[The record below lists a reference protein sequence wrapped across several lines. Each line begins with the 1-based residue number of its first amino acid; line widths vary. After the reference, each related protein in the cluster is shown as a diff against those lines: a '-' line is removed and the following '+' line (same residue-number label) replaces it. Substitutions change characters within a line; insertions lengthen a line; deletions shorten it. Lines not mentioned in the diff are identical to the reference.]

1 MEYLKDTR
9 RFADLINGTIFQGR
23 QVVMPEYLR
32 EVQRKKRILLKTIP
46 KKGGE
51 NGRHLQKKKT
61 DYVPKKKQK
70 AALEYMERERDV
82 MMVYEKP
89 GERCLFDCEGQ
100 SEADY
105 TMPVRNLTYDGI
117 EYSEQV
123 KSQEYKTKEKDGTVH
138 PLIPV
143 FNQVLYLGENR
154 WNSKHTLQEM
164 MKIPETMGEF
174 ISVLPD
180 YRVRVADIHDQD
192 PERFHTE
199 WKDIFRLMNHS
210 QKKEELKTY
219 IENHKSEIQKLSLE
233 TKCFLAVLLDQY
245 EILEDNEVEVKDV
258 CKAWD
263 GAMLMYMDE
272 GMQKGLK
279 KGIKKGTR
287 RGIKRGRK
295 QGMEAARRNT
305 ILRMLSKKKFTYEEI
320 AEYNGVSVE
329 TVKRIGM
336 SDTKVNIC

>member
-1 MEYLKDTR
+1 MLIGSLKYLCLYPQHTADTGNHSFCKCDIKEMCNNQQQS
-9 RFADLINGTIFQGR
+9 FARVN
-23 QVVMPEYLR
+23 
-32 EVQRKKRILLKTIP
+32 
-46 KKGGE
+46 
-51 NGRHLQKKKT
+51 
-61 DYVPKKKQK
+61 
-70 AALEYMERERDV
+70 
-82 MMVYEKP
+82 
-89 GERCLFDCEGQ
+89 
-100 SEADY
+100 
-105 TMPVRNLTYDGI
+105 
-117 EYSEQV
+117 
-123 KSQEYKTKEKDGTVH
+123 SQEYKTKEKDGTSH
-138 PLIPV
+138 PLIPI
-143 FNQVLYLGENR
+143 FNQILYLGENR

-164 MKIPETMGEF
+164 MKIPETMEEF

-180 YRVRVADIHDQD
+180 YRVRIADIHEQD

-210 QKKEELKTY
+210 RKKEELKTY

-245 EILEDNEVEVKDV
+245 EILEDNKVEVKDV

-263 GAMLMYMDE
+263 GAMMMYMDE
-272 GMQKGLK
+272 GLQKGL
-279 KGIKKGTR
+279 KKGTR

-295 QGMEAARRNT
+295 QGMEAARRDT
-305 ILRMLSKKKFTYEEI
+305 ILRMLSKKAFTYEEI

>member
-46 KKGGE
+46 EKEGE
-51 NGRHLQKKKT
+51 DGRHLQKKKRDT
-61 DYVPKKKQK
+61 IPKKKQK
-70 AALEYMERERDV
+70 AALECMERERDV

-89 GERCLFDCEGQ
+89 GEKCLFDCEGQ

-123 KSQEYKTKEKDGTVH
+123 KSQEYKTKEKNGTVR

-143 FNQVLYLGENR
+143 FSQVLYLGENR

-164 MKIPETMGEF
+164 M
-174 ISVLPD
+174 
-180 YRVRVADIHDQD
+180 
-192 PERFHTE
+192 
-199 WKDIFRLMNHS
+199 NHS
-210 QKKEELKTY
+210 RKKEELKTY

-245 EILEDNEVEVKDV
+245 EILEDNKVEVKDV

-263 GAMLMYMDE
+263 GAMMMYMDE
-272 GMQKGLK
+272 GLQKGL
-279 KGIKKGTR
+279 KKGTR

-295 QGMEAARRNT
+295 QGMEAARRDT
-305 ILRMLSKKKFTYEEI
+305 ILRMLSKKAFTYEEI

>member
-46 KKGGE
+46 EKEGE
-51 NGRHLQKKKT
+51 DGRHLQKKKRDT
-61 DYVPKKKQK
+61 IPKKKQK
-70 AALEYMERERDV
+70 AALECMERERDV

-89 GERCLFDCEGQ
+89 GEKCLFNCEGQ

-123 KSQEYKTKEKDGTVH
+123 KSQEYKTKEKNGTVR

-164 MKIPETMGEF
+164 M
-174 ISVLPD
+174 
-180 YRVRVADIHDQD
+180 
-192 PERFHTE
+192 
-199 WKDIFRLMNHS
+199 NHS
-210 QKKEELKTY
+210 RKKEELKTY

-245 EILEDNEVEVKDV
+245 EILEDNKVEVKDV

-263 GAMLMYMDE
+263 GAMMMYMDE
-272 GMQKGLK
+272 GLQKGLK
-279 KGIKKGTR
+279 KGTS
-287 RGIKRGRK
+287 RGIKRGIK
-295 QGMEAARRNT
+295 QGMEAARRDT
-305 ILRMLSKKKFTYEEI
+305 ILRMLSKKAFTYEEI